1 MENTT
6 IPEYEWNLW
15 LGIMKQK
22 GYDVLK
28 YSQEIVLDFLIQRG
42 YLKDN
47 REDIIRTLRNN
58 TNMTTSEI
66 MELLQNHNRLK
77 NSLPELSLQI
87 NQKLD
92 KINREMNSVV
102 PFRKVGDRLVGFVPN
117 ETDENLI
124 DVLDGMGNHHILL
137 GTIDKTKWSITWN
150 KYWVINPDVNRYVV
164 GEIRTL
170 KENSWFDYE

>member
-6 IPEYEWNLW
+6 IPDYEWNLW
-15 LGIMKQK
+15 LEIMKEK

-42 YLKDN
+42 YLKEN

-58 TNMTTSEI
+58 TNMSTSEI
-66 MELLQNHNRLK
+66 MELIQNHSRIK

-92 KINREMNSVV
+92 KINREMNSIV

-117 ETDENLI
+117 ETNENLI
-124 DVLDGMGNHHILL
+124 DILDGMGNHHILL
-137 GTIDKTKWSITWN
+137 GSIDRKTWSLRWN
-150 KYWVINPDVNRYVV
+150 PYWVIQPDLNRYVV
-164 GEIRTL
+164 GEIRNL
-170 KENSWFDYE
+170 KENSWF

>member
-6 IPEYEWNLW
+6 IPDYEWNLW
-15 LGIMKQK
+15 LEIMKEK

-42 YLKDN
+42 YLKEN
-47 REDIIRTLRNN
+47 REDMIRTLRNN
-58 TNMTTSEI
+58 TNMSTSEI
-66 MELLQNHNRLK
+66 MELIQNHSRIK

-92 KINREMNSVV
+92 RINREMNSIV
-102 PFRKVGDRLVGFVPN
+102 PFRKVGDRLIGFVPN
-117 ETDENLI
+117 ETKENLI
-124 DVLDGMGNHHILL
+124 DVLDSMGNHHILL
-137 GTIDKTKWSITWN
+137 GTIDRTKWSITWN
-150 KYWVINPDVNRYVV
+150 PYWVINPDVNRYVV

-170 KENSWFDYE
+170 KENSWVDYE

>member
-1 MENTT
+1 MENTK
-6 IPEYEWNLW
+6 IPDYEWNLW
-15 LGIMKQK
+15 LEIMKQK
-22 GYDVLK
+22 GYNVLK

-47 REDIIRTLRNN
+47 REEIIRTLRNN
-58 TNMTTSEI
+58 TDMSTSEI
-66 MELLQNHNRLK
+66 IELIQNHSRIKSTLP
-77 NSLPELSLQI
+77 SLTLPI

-92 KINREMNSVV
+92 KINREMNSIV

-137 GTIDKTKWSITWN
+137 GTIDKIRWSINWN
-150 KYWVINPDVNRYVV
+150 PYWNINPDVNRYVV
-164 GEIRTL
+164 GEIRNL
-170 KENSWFDYE
+170 KENSWF